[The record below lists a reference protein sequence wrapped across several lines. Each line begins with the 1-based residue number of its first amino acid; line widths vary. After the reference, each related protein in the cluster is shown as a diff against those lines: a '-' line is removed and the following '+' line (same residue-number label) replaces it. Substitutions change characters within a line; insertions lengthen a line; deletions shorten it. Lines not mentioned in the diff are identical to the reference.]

1 MHPPETDPQSLYPTW
16 PALPELFPASFPGIR
31 PGRDDLLMDIDRER
45 LVRRIV
51 QHLTPAV
58 NLGQSDS
65 LKRLIPSVGQ
75 AGNAEAGLGQLQQ
88 KRWLNQSIIHLC
100 YRPFDLRWRYQG
112 YETKPLSKK
121 QLDYFRHV
129 KPGNLWLAAAKKR
142 PHGFDPPFVTSRP
155 ASLYLLECRTYL
167 FPLRLQVETR
177 GTFFANFPNEYGT
190 QPNLSKKARRY
201 LADLGATEAVETLF
215 YHLIAILYAPQ
226 YRQENGEA
234 LQQDWP
240 RLPLPDN
247 LKLLQKSAALGQKI
261 AALLDTE
268 KAIPGVTTG
277 QIRPDLKTIGPLSR
291 VEGGSLDLN
300 GDLAVTAGWG
310 QAGRKGVTLA
320 GQGRWVE
327 RPFTAGELAALEKG
341 GAALGLSLD
350 QLGQILGETT
360 LDIYLNEA
368 AYWANIPL
376 KVWEYSLGGYQVIK
390 KWLSYREAPLLGR
403 PLKPEEA
410 DEVRRIARRILAMLL
425 LEPALDT
432 NYRAVKRAANN
443 G

>member
-1 MHPPETDPQSLYPTW
+1 MHPPETDPQSLYLTW

-31 PGRDDLLMDIDRER
+31 PDRDDMMMDIDRER
-45 LVRRIV
+45 LVRRMA
-51 QHLTPAV
+51 QHLTPEF
-58 NLGQSDS
+58 NPEQTDS
-65 LKRLIPSVGQ
+65 LKQSTPQVWQ
-75 AGNAEAGLGQLQQ
+75 AGNVEAGLGQLQQ
-88 KRWLNQSIIHLC
+88 KRWLNQSIVRLC
-100 YRPFDLRWRYQG
+100 YHPFDFRWRYQG
-112 YETKPLSKK
+112 LETKPLGKK
-121 QLDYFRHV
+121 QLDYFRHL
-129 KPGNLWLAAAKKR
+129 KPGNLWLAVAKKHR
-142 PHGFDPPFVTSRP
+142 YGFDPPFVTSRP
-155 ASLYLLECRTYL
+155 ASLYLLESRTYL
-167 FPLRLQVETR
+167 FPLLLQVETS
-177 GTFFANFPNEYGT
+177 GTFFANLPNEYGI

-201 LADLGATEAVETLF
+201 LADLGANEAVETLF
-215 YHLIAILYAPQ
+215 YHLIAVLYAPQ
-226 YRQENGEA
+226 YRQENREA

-277 QIRPDLKTIGPLSR
+277 QIRPDLKTIGLLSR

-310 QAGRKGVTLA
+310 QAGRKGVTLT

-327 RPFTAGELAALEKG
+327 RPFTADERAALEKG
-341 GAALGLSLD
+341 AAALGLSLD
-350 QLGQILGETT
+350 QLGQVLGETT

-390 KWLSYREAPLLGR
+390 KWLSYREEPLLGR

-410 DEVRRIARRILAMLL
+410 DEVRRIARRILAILL
-425 LEPALDT
+425 LEPVLDA